1 MYSMSVLY
9 VIHLQ
14 VHTHTSLE
22 DYIPNAVSKSAQTA
36 ITKYHRLGG
45 LKHRHWFLTI
55 LEAGK
60 SEMRVLAWLGTSLQ
74 AVALLLYPHMGE
86 RGKEGTEGNR
96 QSSLISSYRD
106 TNPIIRTPRWWL
118 HWNLMTSQRPH
129 VLILLHWVLELQHIN
144 LRGPGTHT
152 FSS

>member
-1 MYSMSVLY
+1 MFYMLFIFRY
-9 VIHLQ
+9 T
-14 VHTHTSLE
+14 HTTSLE
-22 DYIPNAVSKSAQTA
+22 DYIPNVVSKSAQAA

-45 LKHRHWFLTI
+45 LKHTLFLTI

-74 AVALLLYPHMGE
+74 TVALFLYPHMDE

-129 VLILLHWVLELQHIN
+129 VLILLHWLLELQHMN